1 MELGRIKY
9 LARRG
14 KRAKRSRNAK
24 TSPHPASGI
33 RAPLPDA
40 TLTRLIRPTTLCLNR
55 RPDKAFMP
63 HSAMTYSLF
72 RFKSQ
77 QPVGVTHYG
86 DRRERHCRSGNHRVK
101 QCSSERPQNTGGDRN
116 TNAVVDKRTE
126 QVLLDRKSVV

>member
-1 MELGRIKY
+1 M
-9 LARRG
+9 ARRG

-63 HSAMTYSLF
+63 HPAGM
-72 RFKSQ
+72 
-77 QPVGVTHYG
+77 
-86 DRRERHCRSGNHRVK
+86 RRCQMRHPKAAH
-101 QCSSERPQNTGGDRN
+101 PQ
-116 TNAVVDKRTE
+116 
-126 QVLLDRKSVV
+126 